1 MGIIHRPFRPRF
13 TVPLLLVLAVMV
25 YPFAATGRTS
35 GIVIALLVWLLIGM
49 ALIHKF
55 RSRNAPETDRQPP
68 WVV

>member
-35 GIVIALLVWLLIGM
+35 GIVIALVVWLLIGM

-55 RSRNAPETDRQPP
+55 RSRNAPETDCQPP